1 MELKDAGVKF
11 KSIEDDYDDELN
23 LSMFNILFE
32 HGYFKIPKFKVDDKT
47 ETFFRNIIA
56 YEQHSSEDDKHK
68 YFSDDIFLM
77 DLLINTKEDVNK
89 LCHDEVPNNWLGDDE
104 EVALM
109 FNNLGKRMF
118 ISEQFYKA
126 EQCSKVKA
134 HCKRWSN
141 RGVAS
146 LKRDYFS
153 NIWVTIATIS
163 AAFLL
168 LLTITHT
175 VIALITI
182 IILPLSRH

>member
-1 MELKDAGVKF
+1 MIMVMSSTSGCSIYNSNMVILKYQ
-11 KSIEDDYDDELN
+11 I
-23 LSMFNILFE
+23 
-32 HGYFKIPKFKVDDKT
+32 DDKI

-56 YEQHSSEDDKHK
+56 YEQHSLEDDKHK
-68 YFSDDIFLM
+68 YFSDYTFFM

-89 LCHDEVPNNWLGDDE
+89 LCRDEVPNNWLGDDE

-109 FNNLGKRMF
+109 FNNLGKGMF
-118 ISEQFYKA
+118 ISEQFYYA

-141 RGVAS
+141 KGVAS

-153 NIWVTIATIS
+153 NLWVTVATIS

-182 IILPLSRH
+182 IISPLSRH